1 MSDLSS
7 SSMTERQQEE
17 DPEERREPLLIPI
30 HSTGEIPEWAMLE
43 LNGELLMPK
52 DFLAQQGKE
61 NPVEDDTNPLVPSDS
76 FELGSVRFVNNVSG
90 VCFNVSLYT
99 QRVSLPFVYSP
110 TCNFLL
116 SGTRDDMRNARAQGK
131 RRGTQAALLCLAE
144 TTNRR

>member
-7 SSMTERQQEE
+7 SSMTEREQEE

-61 NPVEDDTNPLVPSDS
+61 NPVEDDSNPLVPSDS

-90 VCFNVSLYT
+90 VFFNVSTYA
-99 QRVSLPFVYSP
+99 RRISLQSALRLLTYL
-110 TCNFLL
+110 LL
-116 SGTRDDMRNARAQGK
+116 STLRNP
-131 RRGTQAALLCLAE
+131 
-144 TTNRR
+144 